1 MDLRKNNTVHHIINY
16 SMGAIILAIL
26 SYFGMKISTIVDQFP
41 IMSERLKVQC
51 EKQEKIIEKLEV
63 WDRRMSVIEQ
73 SQVETKTRISYIERM
88 MNGIKKN

>member
-1 MDLRKNNTVHHIINY
+1 MLETALKIKSDKQALLNY
-16 SMGAIILAIL
+16 L
-26 SYFGMKISTIVDQFP
+26 
-41 IMSERLKVQC
+41 E
-51 EKQEKIIEKLEV
+51 EKIIEKLEV